1 MFGRVKA
8 LIIKEILSVWRDKK
22 SRTVLI
28 VPPLVQL
35 LIFAFAATLDVT
47 HATIAVL
54 NHDSGKASF
63 ELIQRFKGSPI
74 FHNLFYLS
82 SEKEIQE
89 AIDTQK
95 ALMVIHI
102 DDQFSRN
109 LYALKPA
116 NVQLILDGRKSNSA
130 QIVEGYATNIIQQ
143 FNKEY
148 AKEKNLS
155 ALPVALI
162 SRNWFNP
169 NLLYYWFNVP
179 NLCGILSMLISFIVT
194 ALSVA
199 RERELGTFDQ
209 LLVSPMQPFEILLGK
224 TIPAILISLVEATF
238 IIIVA
243 VFVIQIP
250 FRGSLLSL
258 YGSLFVFTT
267 SIVGIGL
274 FVSSLS
280 KNQQQAILGSFLFIS
295 PALLLSGY
303 ATPIENMPHWLQVID
318 YVNPLRYFLII
329 VKGVFLKNMPA
340 WMVWSYTWPIAIIA
354 FFTFTGAYLFFKR
367 RLE

>member
-1 MFGRVKA
+1 MFGRVRA
-8 LIIKEILSVWRDKK
+8 LIIKELLSVWRDKK
-22 SRTVLI
+22 SRIVLI

-63 ELIQRFKGSPI
+63 ELIQRFKGAPV
-74 FHNLFYLS
+74 FHNMIYLS
-82 SEKEIQE
+82 SEKEIE
-89 AIDTQK
+89 EVIDTQK
-95 ALMVIHI
+95 VLMVIHI
-102 DDQFSRN
+102 DEQFSRN

-130 QIVEGYATNIIQQ
+130 QIVEGYATGVIEQ
-143 FNKEY
+143 FNQDF
-148 AKEKNLS
+148 AKDKNLS
-155 ALPVALI
+155 PLPVALI

-179 NLCGILSMLISFIVT
+179 NLVGVLTMVITFIVT
-194 ALSVA
+194 ALTVA

-224 TIPAILISLVEATF
+224 TIPAILISLIEATF
-238 IIIVA
+238 IILVA
-243 VFVIQIP
+243 IFLIQVP
-250 FRGSLLSL
+250 FRGSLFSL
-258 YGSLFVFTT
+258 YFSLLVFTS

-274 FVSSLS
+274 FVSSIS
-280 KNQQQAILGSFLFIS
+280 KTQQQAILGSFLFIS
-295 PALLLSGY
+295 PSLLLSGY
-303 ATPIENMPHWLQVID
+303 ATPIENMPKWLQNID
-318 YVNPLRYFLII
+318 CINPLRYFLII

-340 WMVWSYTWPIAIIA
+340 SMVLSYTWPIAIIA